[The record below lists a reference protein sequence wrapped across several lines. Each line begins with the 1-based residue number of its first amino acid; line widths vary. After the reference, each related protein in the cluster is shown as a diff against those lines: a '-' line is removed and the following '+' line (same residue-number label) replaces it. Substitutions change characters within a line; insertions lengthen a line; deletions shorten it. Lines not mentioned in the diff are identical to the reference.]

1 MSEKMKVFTV
11 TEINNLSKILLEENF
26 GDVFLDGEISNFK
39 RHSSGHLYFSLK
51 DERSQISAVM
61 YRFRANSLKFKP
73 VDGIKVR
80 ARGSVS
86 IYPVRGSYQILVQEM
101 TERGKGALQE
111 KFEQLF
117 RKLKSEGLMD
127 ASRKRPIPTLPRK
140 IGVVTSPTGA
150 AIRDILT
157 VLKRRFAN
165 VHIILYP
172 VRVQGELAK
181 DEIAEAIENLNVH
194 FPDVD
199 VLIVGRGGGSL
210 EDLWPFN
217 EEKVARAIFSSKIPV
232 ISAVGH
238 EVDWT
243 ISDFV
248 ADRRAATPSVGAE
261 IVVGRKEEFLKGLSV
276 AAERMEAAV
285 KKEFVRLSDR
295 FRNICSRPY
304 FERPELFISKFEQ
317 SLDFASGD
325 VLKAGEKLFE
335 TASRLVAE
343 FENRLDLLSPQKIL
357 SRGYSITT
365 KKSGV
370 VVKDEKEVL
379 NREFIRVTL
388 FKGVLDCQVKKDLQE
403 EDKWLTKKK

>member
-1 MSEKMKVFTV
+1 M
-11 TEINNLSKILLEENF
+11 
-26 GDVFLDGEISNFK
+26 
-39 RHSSGHLYFSLK
+39 
-51 DERSQISAVM
+51 
-61 YRFRANSLKFKP
+61 
-73 VDGIKVR
+73 
-80 ARGSVS
+80 
-86 IYPVRGSYQILVQEM
+86 
-101 TERGKGALQE
+101 
-111 KFEQLF
+111 
-117 RKLKSEGLMD
+117 
-127 ASRKRPIPTLPRK
+127 
-140 IGVVTSPTGA
+140 
-150 AIRDILT
+150 
-157 VLKRRFAN
+157 
-165 VHIILYP
+165 
-172 VRVQGELAK
+172 
-181 DEIAEAIENLNVH
+181 
-194 FPDVD
+194 
-199 VLIVGRGGGSL
+199 
-210 EDLWPFN
+210 
-217 EEKVARAIFSSKIPV
+217 ARAIFSSKIPV

-295 FRNICSRPY
+295 FKNICSRPY

-343 FENRLDLLSPQKIL
+343 FENRLDLLSPRKIL